1 MVVMA
6 EAYLQF
12 LERSA
17 LNIALNRCVQPL
29 TYKRYVDDSHARF
42 QASDSADEFLSILNE
57 QDPKIQY
64 TMDRED
70 VQKKLAFLDLQICND
85 GSGKYDMNVY
95 RKEAITNVQIKPQ
108 SCINP
113 RTTDGVFKG
122 FLARAYR
129 LCSPAHLHGEIQ
141 FLINVF
147 AENGH
152 ARSHLEDIAS
162 SDRPPTE
169 QATKEQEDT

>member
-1 MVVMA
+1 MI
-6 EAYLQF
+6 YT
-12 LERSA
+12 RSKILA
-17 LNIALNRCVQPL
+17 LI
-29 TYKRYVDDSHARF
+29 
-42 QASDSADEFLSILNE
+42 
-57 QDPKIQY
+57 
-64 TMDRED
+64 
-70 VQKKLAFLDLQICND
+70 
-85 GSGKYDMNVY
+85 GVY
-95 RKEAITNVQIKPQ
+95 RKDAITNVQIKPQ

-162 SDRPPTE
+162 SYRPPTE